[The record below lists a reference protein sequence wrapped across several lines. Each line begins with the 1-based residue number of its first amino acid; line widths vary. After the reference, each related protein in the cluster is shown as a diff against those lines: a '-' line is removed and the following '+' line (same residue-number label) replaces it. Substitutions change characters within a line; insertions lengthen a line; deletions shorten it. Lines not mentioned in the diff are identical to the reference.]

1 MPRVAPPLQLSED
14 EVIALRNYS
23 STEHAQ
29 IVAELEHMK
38 LENTKEPPLY
48 EKFRHVGSK
57 ENLHIHFKNLLLN
70 LE

>member
-38 LENTKEPPLY
+38 LENTKEPPYMKSSGMSVRKKTFTYTLKTY
-48 EKFRHVGSK
+48 C
-57 ENLHIHFKNLLLN
+57 
-70 LE
+70 